1 MENAL
6 MNFKRTKIWILAL
19 GFSFF
24 LMTLG
29 FLWGDRLGLVVMFL
43 ISLGLNAVLFY
54 WGDQKVQHSVLMK

>member
-1 MENAL
+1 

-54 WGDQKVQHSVLMK
+54 WGDQKVLSKLEARPLMG